1 MCFFADNVRRE
12 DLHHFLGDAI
22 GMVSVLRFM
31 RRTSLEAGG
40 VMYKLLLV
48 SDKEEIRTLYRG
60 YSEWEN
66 LGFEQPTIAENAQK
80 GIELLSR
87 NRFDAISCLLSVNE
101 GKKFFAYL
109 SRRPEMLGMETAR
122 DEERLRREISA
133 ARRTLSARD
142 ASQSKLADDYTRALQ
157 GELLCDLLRGA
168 AYDRAKIDERM
179 QSLKATQLDAHRPVA
194 TSSFRLP
201 QGDYFLSEVWRYG
214 RDRLENALQRILFE
228 NGNENMTFVL
238 LIINPHH
245 MRLIALPREEMTKD
259 EVYEQMVAHMARCQA
274 SLEQYFELTL
284 TIKRIVLYDDLYA
297 LSRENALR
305 TAH

>member
-109 SRRPEMLGMETAR
+109 SKRPEMLGMETAR
-122 DEERLRREISA
+122 DEERLRKEIST

-142 ASQSKLADDYTRALQ
+142 ASRQNKMVDDYTRALQ
-157 GELLCDLLRGA
+157 GEFLCDLLRGA
-168 AYDRAKIDERM
+168 AYDRTKIDERM
-179 QSLKATQLDAHRPVA
+179 QALKTTPLDAHRPVA

-214 RDRLENALQRILFE
+214 RDRLENALKNIFE

-245 MRLIALPREEMTKD
+245 MRLIAMPREEMTKD
-259 EVYEQMVAHMARCQA
+259 EVYAQMVAHMARCQA

>member
-1 MCFFADNVRRE
+1 MCFFTDNVRRE

-22 GMVSVLRFM
+22 GMMSVLRFM

-142 ASQSKLADDYTRALQ
+142 ASRQSKLADDYTRALQ

-214 RDRLENALQRILFE
+214 RDRLENALKNIFE